1 MDYVLPACL
10 WRPGVK
16 LPGFFKKLRESV
28 RQLTFLVVRARS
40 YDIAHFHGLGWGTLV
55 SALLLGSFG
64 KRAVFTSS
72 LQGSDNPS
80 AIAGIRGGRWAT
92 KLMRHFDGIVALSPA
107 LAEDFVAHHHKNVV
121 CLPNFLALPQLERG
135 RDDDARGKL
144 RAAYR
149 IPTDAKVLLFIGA
162 AIQRKGVELLVES
175 YCRLASRH
183 RSLWLVVVGPQSK
196 VEDPDIDE
204 AFVDSLRV
212 LIAGTEAASRVVW
225 VGMVRDKGVVAQYY
239 SAADVFVFPT
249 RAEGLGNV
257 LIEAAAAGLPAVATN
272 LPGVTDSV
280 VTEGETGFLF
290 PPEDVDAL
298 TQATERLV
306 TDPDLRARMGL
317 AARAQSKRFGFEDYC
332 RHLKAFYLKTAGLA
346 R

>member
-1 MDYVLPACL
+1 MLLVGPYKKDESEGIDAGYVAEQQH
-10 WRPGVK
+10 R
-16 LPGFFKKLRESV
+16 LR
-28 RQLTFLVVRARS
+28 
-40 YDIAHFHGLGWGTLV
+40 
-55 SALLLGSFG
+55 
-64 KRAVFTSS
+64 
-72 LQGSDNPS
+72 
-80 AIAGIRGGRWAT
+80 IAGWAPN
-92 KLMRHFDGIVALSPA
+92 VAWLGTVTDKRD
-107 LAEDFVAHHHKNVV
+107 LAGYF
-121 CLPNFLALPQLERG
+121 
-135 RDDDARGKL
+135 
-144 RAAYR
+144 
-149 IPTDAKVLLFIGA
+149 
-162 AIQRKGVELLVES
+162 
-175 YCRLASRH
+175 
-183 RSLWLVVVGPQSK
+183 
-196 VEDPDIDE
+196 
-204 AFVDSLRV
+204 
-212 LIAGTEAASRVVW
+212 
-225 VGMVRDKGVVAQYY
+225 